1 MKTTEQADEYLRSVA
16 CRKHL
21 IDSLKRVEDVAT
33 FSRINRG
40 EDGWYLEID
49 RYRAWLRVQV
59 GWIHDDTADFMV
71 EATAYY
77 RKIDDGE
84 VFAVTDLGDGLRE
97 FRVATG
103 YWSLSQF
110 VDGQLLGSF
119 IHRRVNQGTTED
131 LPLIDFTDSMV
142 QTRRN
147 ADANMLPAAICR
159 VMLGSMRLAKF
170 RA

>member
-1 MKTTEQADEYLRSVA
+1 MANTLLTPTAVTRKALRILHQK
-16 CRKHL
+16 CRF
-21 IDSLKRVEDVAT
+21 IGGV
-33 FSRINRG
+33 NRQ
-40 EDGWYLEID
+40 Y
-49 RYRAWLRVQV
+49 
-59 GWIHDDTADFMV
+59 DDTADFMV